1 MRRWRT
7 SSELGVAV
15 AGVYAC
21 ARKRDKTVDESGE
34 GVVQLCAVS
43 VVGGGG
49 KTDRAIPSLRSLR
62 RTLTPNIRNSS
73 LRLLLRLSCAVTQS
87 QHGTQRRPLNP
98 PQHAQQSLGQRLSC
112 STGVVPQLL
121 PHSPVLKYS
130 PRTHP
135 HHLRHR
141 HRIYHLPPLLLPK
154 FSPSTTSLTIPVTT
168 YHHYSVLSDHLHPPT
183 LSLVVPFFS
192 CCFGSLLLRLGLL
205 PWPCGIRE
213 RRVPS
218 GVGAWP
224 CM

>member
-1 MRRWRT
+1 MRRWKT

-34 GVVQLCAVS
+34 GVVQLCAVVLCHAERCGS
-43 VVGGGG
+43 G
-49 KTDRAIPSLRSLR
+49 KTDLRSER
-62 RTLTPNIRNSS
+62 SAQTLTPNIRNSS
-73 LRLLLRLSCAVTQS
+73 LRLLLRLSCAVAQS

-98 PQHAQQSLGQRLSC
+98 PQHAQQIFPHTRRTYLSLFHTHRY
-112 STGVVPQLL
+112 ST
-121 PHSPVLKYS
+121 
-130 PRTHP
+130 RTHP

-154 FSPSTTSLTIPVTT
+154 FSPSTTSLTIAVTT

-183 LSLVVPFFS
+183 LSLVIPFFS
-192 CCFGSLLLRLGLL
+192 CCFGSLLLHLGVL